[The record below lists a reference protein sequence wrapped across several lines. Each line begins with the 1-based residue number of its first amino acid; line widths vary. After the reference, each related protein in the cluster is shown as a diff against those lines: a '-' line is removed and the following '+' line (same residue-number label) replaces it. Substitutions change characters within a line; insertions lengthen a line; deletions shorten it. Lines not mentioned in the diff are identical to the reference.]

1 MKNIIHILSIFCLFS
16 LSLSINAAHHEWNLS
31 TKESKISYGS
41 IKKNTVG
48 EVNHFKT
55 ISGNINKDGKV
66 EVNIDLSSIETY
78 IKIRN
83 ERMLKHVFNIASP
96 NATLTANID
105 MNEIKSLAIGDTILI
120 DTAGILSI
128 LGNDIEIDTTFF
140 IARLSENRMA
150 AITDEMIMLKTATL
164 GVDAGIDILMKLAK
178 LNDIT
183 RVSPVNLR
191 FVFEKK

>member
-16 LSLSINAAHHEWNLS
+16 LSLSVNAAHHEWTLS
-31 TKESKISYGS
+31 AEESKISYGS

-78 IKIRN
+78 IEIRN
-83 ERMLKHVFNIASP
+83 QRMLKHVFDITSP
-96 NATLTANID
+96 NAILTANID
-105 MNEIKSLAIGDTILI
+105 MNEIKSLDVGDTILI

-128 LGNDIEIDTTFF
+128 LGNDIEIDATFF
-140 IARLSENRMA
+140 IARLSENRMV